1 MNWWGKLIGSG
12 IGLLGGPMGALVGAA
27 IGHLYDEDDITPQ
40 DEKKHASCTLL
51 TFFLCVKNR
60 KS

>member
-27 IGHLYDEDDITPQ
+27 KVIYMMKTI
-40 DEKKHASCTLL
+40 
-51 TFFLCVKNR
+51 
-60 KS
+60 